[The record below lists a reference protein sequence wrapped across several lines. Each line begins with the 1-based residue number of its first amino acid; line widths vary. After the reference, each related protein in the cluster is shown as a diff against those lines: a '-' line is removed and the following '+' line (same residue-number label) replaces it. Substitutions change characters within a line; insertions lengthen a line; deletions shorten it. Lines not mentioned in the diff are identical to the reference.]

1 MKVKKFRI
9 PQSIM
14 LFLMN
19 KVAKF
24 INLPKDVKVH
34 HAYHDSGSNSF
45 FLVIESNEF
54 KDLPEPQDGDFYE
67 GWVVRS
73 KPFNFISTGKA
84 TLENNE
90 YINRFVSD
98 EDWLDHSLYVLT
110 LADKKWRDANKKN
123 I

>member
-9 PQSIM
+9 PQTIM

-24 INLPKDVKVH
+24 INLPKDAKVH

-54 KDLPEPQDGDFYE
+54 KDLPEGAEIPEDY
-67 GWVVRS
+67 
-73 KPFNFISTGKA
+73 FIVK
-84 TLENNE
+84 
-90 YINRFVSD
+90 
-98 EDWLDHSLYVLT
+98 
-110 LADKKWRDANKKN
+110 NKKYEFIN
-123 I
+123 KHNNNK